1 MLGKSADTRATAVVV
16 NDFIAIGE
24 STGVR
29 DADGMVDAVD
39 ERHSSE
45 RDRDRVLRARRNRR
59 IQVDRLTTF
68 GVGERIG
75 QSNRRRVH
83 NNGKERV
90 LAGQTADTATSAVAI
105 NHRFAGGKSMQVAEV
120 DGFGRRLIAAC
131 HRCLGVDRDAEAM
144 LLARGSGGVQ
154 GPVRTARDAASQ
166 RGQSNGR
173 FINHFDIIGVAIRQ
187 AADIGTAAGTVD
199 DRFAI
204 LEAVA
209 VSQID
214 RSAGDTD
221 GNAGIESNA
230 KTAGGTGSRWRR

>member
-1 MLGKSADTRATAVVV
+1 MIRYQLECKAKIIKFQVHLFS
-16 NDFIAIGE
+16 
-24 STGVR
+24 
-29 DADGMVDAVD
+29 MVDACTSWT
-39 ERHSSE
+39 EFARIPSASS
-45 RDRDRVLRARRNRR
+45 
-59 IQVDRLTTF
+59 ITTAKAF
-68 GVGERIG
+68 DQNWLCRYPR
-75 QSNRRRVH
+75 QLKCVH

-105 NHRFAGGKSMQVAEV
+105 NHRFTGGESMQVAEV

-131 HRCLGVDRDAEAM
+131 HRCLGIDRDAEAM
-144 LLARGSGGVQ
+144 LLARGNGGVQ
-154 GPVRTARDAASQ
+154 GSVRTARDAASQ

-173 FINHFDIIGVAIRQ
+173 FINHFDIISVAIRQ
-187 AADIGTAAGTVD
+187 AADIGPATGTVD

-230 KTAGGTGSRWRR
+230 KTAGGTGSQWRR